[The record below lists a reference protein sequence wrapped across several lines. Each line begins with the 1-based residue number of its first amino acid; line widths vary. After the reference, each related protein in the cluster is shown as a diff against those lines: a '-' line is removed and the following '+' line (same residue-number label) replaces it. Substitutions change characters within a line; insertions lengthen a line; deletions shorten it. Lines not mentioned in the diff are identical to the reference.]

1 LIVFCRVL
9 ELIHE
14 AKWLTRLGIQIPDSA
29 VSIMQ
34 QESRF
39 KNYKSHLEL
48 VLNEYREVCES
59 IPEPLVS
66 LFKPHIEFVDQQLQ
80 PGLTTLAWN
89 SMNIGK
95 FVKNVSKNFTFI
107 ADL

>member
-1 LIVFCRVL
+1 L

-14 AKWLTRLGIQIPDSA
+14 AKWLTRLGIQIPEVA
-29 VSIMQ
+29 ACIMS

-48 VLNEYREVCES
+48 VLNDYRTVCQS
-59 IPEPLVS
+59 IPDPLRH
-66 LFKPHIEFVDQQLQ
+66 LFAPHIEHVLQQLQ

-95 FVKNVSKNFTFI
+95 LFC
-107 ADL
+107 LLL

>member
-1 LIVFCRVL
+1 M
-9 ELIHE
+9 IHE
-14 AKWLTRLGIQIPDSA
+14 AKWLTRLGIQVPDTAA
-29 VSIMQ
+29 VIMS

-48 VLNEYREVCES
+48 VLNDYRHVCAS
-59 IPEPLVS
+59 IPDPLRN
-66 LFKPHIEFVDQQLQ
+66 LFTPHIEHVLQQLQ

-95 FVKNVSKNFTFI
+95 VSYHIGHT
-107 ADL
+107 